1 MEGLVWKLNCDELQ
15 REWKVN
21 YLIVINIDWILKK
34 PGFESRDI
42 IVSNAILHRKKY
54 ATLEVSLQHLFSPY

>member
-34 PGFESRDI
+34 SGFESRDI
-42 IVSNAILHRKKY
+42 IVSNAILHRKNM
-54 ATLEVSLQHLFSPY
+54 LH

>member
-1 MEGLVWKLNCDELQ
+1 MKGVDSMEGLVWKLNCDELQ

-34 PGFESRDI
+34 SGFESRDI
-42 IVSNAILHRKKY
+42 IVSNAILHRKNM
-54 ATLEVSLQHLFSPY
+54 LH

>member
-1 MEGLVWKLNCDELQ
+1 MKGVVSMEGLVWKLNCDELQ

-34 PGFESRDI
+34 SGFESRDI
-42 IVSNAILHRKKY
+42 IVSNAILHRKNM
-54 ATLEVSLQHLFSPY
+54 LH